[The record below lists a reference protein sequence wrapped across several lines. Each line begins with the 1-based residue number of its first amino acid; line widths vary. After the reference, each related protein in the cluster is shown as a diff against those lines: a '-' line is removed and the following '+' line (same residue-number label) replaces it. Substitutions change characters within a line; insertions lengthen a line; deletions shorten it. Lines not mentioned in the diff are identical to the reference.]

1 MAGNKLEDIG
11 SFPSFGKSKSLQ
23 IIFDIVLVTTQF
35 PNLRILDLSSCGIS
49 SWSSVSSALGSLP
62 LLEELLLDS
71 NPILELSHAPE
82 NHFVSLRRLSL
93 SGTGL
98 STWHDIDCLLTFP
111 SFIQLR
117 LTNIPLFSGKGASEI
132 RPEVIG
138 RLSNLQIF
146 NGSTVSAKE
155 RVDSEKS
162 YLRKILRQKS
172 TLESGGNYITEK
184 GIVYEQEILG
194 NHFFQNIVHPKYN
207 ELYEKYGEE
216 LLSYGSGNQTGTG
229 PQSMASD
236 MVTIR
241 IQNLVFSC
249 GNGMMEP
256 VEKKI
261 PGSLTV
267 ERLRLMIK
275 QIYGIEPR
283 AQNLSIRQEK
293 NSMPTLMDDDSAT
306 LRYYGVTEGSD
317 IFVNEA
323 D

>member
-1 MAGNKLEDIG
+1 LLKLI
-11 SFPSFGKSKSLQ
+11 
-23 IIFDIVLVTTQF
+23 
-35 PNLRILDLSSCGIS
+35 R
-49 SWSSVSSALGSLP
+49 
-62 LLEELLLDS
+62 
-71 NPILELSHAPE
+71 
-82 NHFVSLRRLSL
+82 
-93 SGTGL
+93 L

-111 SFIQLR
+111 SFVQLR

-138 RLSNLQIF
+138 RLTNLELF
-146 NGSTVSAKE
+146 NGSTVSPKE
-155 RVDSEKS
+155 RIDAEKY
-162 YLRKILRQKS
+162 YLRKIFRQKS
-172 TLESGGNYITEK
+172 QLESGGNYVTES
-184 GIVYEQEILG
+184 GVVYGQEILA
-194 NHFFQNIVHPKYN
+194 NNFFENFVHPKYQN
-207 ELYEKYGEE
+207 LFEKYGEE
-216 LLSYGSGNQTGTG
+216 LLSSGSGGQAGTG
-229 PQSMASD
+229 PQNMASE

-241 IQNLVFSC
+241 IHNLVFSC

-283 AQNLSIRQEK
+283 AQNLSIRQDK
-293 NSMPTLMDDDSAT
+293 RAMPTLMDDDAAT
-306 LRYYGVTEGSD
+306 LRYYGVIEASE

>member
-1 MAGNKLEDIG
+1 MSA
-11 SFPSFGKSKSLQ
+11 
-23 IIFDIVLVTTQF
+23 
-35 PNLRILDLSSCGIS
+35 
-49 SWSSVSSALGSLP
+49 ALGPLA

-71 NPILELSHAPE
+71 NPISEISPAPE

-111 SFIQLR
+111 SFVQLR

-138 RLSNLQIF
+138 RLSNLQLF
-146 NGSTVSAKE
+146 NGSAVSVKE
-155 RVDSEKS
+155 RIDSEKS

-172 TLESGGNYITEK
+172 NLESGGTYITEL
-184 GIVYEQEILG
+184 GIVYDQEILG
-194 NHFFQNIVHPKYN
+194 NHFFQNIIHPKYN
-207 ELYEKYGEE
+207 ELNEKYGEE
-216 LLSYGSGNQTGTG
+216 LASYGTANQIGTG
-229 PQSMASD
+229 PQSIASD
-236 MVTIR
+236 MITIR
-241 IQNLVFSC
+241 IKNLVFSC

-283 AQNLSIRQEK
+283 AQNLSIRQDK

-306 LRYYGVTEGSD
+306 LRYYGVIEGSD
-317 IFVNEA
+317 VFVNEA